1 MTNILRMSE
10 FYAPT
15 LKEDPNGAELASHR
29 LMLRAGYIR
38 KMGSGLYS
46 FLPLGMRVLN
56 KVTAIVN
63 EEIESTGAQQILLPF
78 VQPGDLWHQSG
89 RWNDYGPELARIT
102 DRHGNEF
109 CLGPTHEEIVTALV
123 RSELRSY
130 KQLPTALYQS
140 QIKFRDEIRPRFGL
154 MRSREFVM
162 NDTYS
167 FHATQESLAEYY
179 DQMGD
184 AYARI
189 CDRTGLKW
197 RGVEADTGQIG
208 GKVSREYMA
217 LADAGEAELVYCD
230 CDYAADTEAGACLP
244 HPTQHELPA
253 MQKVETPGVHT
264 IEELSAFVGIP
275 TTSCMKAFSVKDA
288 EGKIYVLFVPG
299 DHEINEI
306 KAGRVI
312 PGFEPL
318 TDEEMVAA
326 GLHKG
331 SMGPVGLPEGIT
343 VVADNS
349 LKNIEQW
356 AVGAN
361 EDGFHYLGAR
371 LGSDFAVDEWA
382 DLCLV
387 KEGDSCPECGK
398 PLHSARGIEVSQIFQ
413 LGTKYSE
420 TMGATFMA
428 EDGTEQPF
436 IMGCYGVGVTRLMAA
451 IIEQCH
457 DDKGIYWPMSV
468 APAHVCIIP
477 LTVGDDVVEPVA
489 QQIAEELSSIGFEV
503 AIDDRKERAG
513 VKFNDADLIGWPL
526 QVVVGKRGVEAGNV
540 EVKLRR
546 TGERK
551 DVSLASF
558 AELMRF
564 ARSVMKEHP
573 AGEGTFNGLFAD

>member
-10 FYAPT
+10 LYAPT

-56 KVTAIVN
+56 KITAIVN
-63 EEIESTGAQQILLPF
+63 EEVESTGAQQILLPF
-78 VQPGDLWHQSG
+78 VQPAELWHQSG
-89 RWNDYGPELARIT
+89 RWDDYGPELARFD
-102 DRHGNEF
+102 DRHGNGF
-109 CLGPTHEEIVTALV
+109 CLGPTHEEIITALV

-130 KQLPTALYQS
+130 KQLPCALYQS

-167 FHATQESLAEYY
+167 FHATQESLADYY
-179 DQMGD
+179 EKMGD
-184 AYARI
+184 AYARM
-189 CDRTGLKW
+189 CDRLGLEW
-197 RGVEADTGQIG
+197 RGVEADSGQIG
-208 GKVSREYMA
+208 GKVTREYMA
-217 LADAGEAELVYCD
+217 LADAGEAELVYCE
-230 CDYAADTEAGACLP
+230 CGYAADTEAGACHP
-244 HPTQHELPA
+244 HPTQYERPA
-253 MQKVETPGVHT
+253 MEKIATPGVHT
-264 IEELSAFVGIP
+264 IEELSNFLNIP
-275 TTSCMKAFSVKDA
+275 ETSCMKAFSVKDS

-299 DHEINEI
+299 DHEVNEI
-306 KAGRVI
+306 KAERVI
-312 PGFEPL
+312 AGFTPL

-331 SMGPVGLPEGIT
+331 SMGPIGLPEGVT
-343 VVADNS
+343 VVADES
-349 LKNIEQW
+349 LKNVEQW

-361 EDGFHYLGAR
+361 VDGFHYVGAR
-371 LGSDFAVDEWA
+371 LGKDFTVDVWA
-382 DLCLV
+382 DLCMV
-387 KEGDSCPECGK
+387 KAGDSCPECGK
-398 PLHSARGIEVSQIFQ
+398 PLESARGIEVSQIFQ

-420 TMGATFMA
+420 AMGATFMA

-436 IMGCYGVGVTRLMAA
+436 IMGCYGVGVTRVMAA

-457 DDKGIYWPMSV
+457 DDAGIYWPMSV
-468 APAHVCIIP
+468 APAHVCIVP
-477 LTVGDDVVEPVA
+477 LTVGDDVVMPVA
-489 QQIAEELSSIGFEV
+489 ERIAAELASIGFDV

-526 QVVVGKRGVEAGNV
+526 QIVVGKRGLEAGNV

-551 DVSLASF
+551 EVSLASLS
-558 AELMRF
+558 ELMR
-564 ARSVMKEHP
+564 AAHRVLKTAP
-573 AGEGTFNGLFAD
+573 AGHGAFSGIFAE